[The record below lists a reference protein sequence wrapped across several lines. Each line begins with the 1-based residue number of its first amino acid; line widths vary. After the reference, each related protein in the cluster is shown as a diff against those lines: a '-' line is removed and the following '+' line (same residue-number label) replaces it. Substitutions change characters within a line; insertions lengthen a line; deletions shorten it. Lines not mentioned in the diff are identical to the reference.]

1 MGHGLWA
8 TSCLGGT
15 KKKQQPIGSR
25 PNAELSD
32 STGQI
37 LTSSLA
43 TGPTQ
48 SFLLLS
54 NCGLSKA

>member
-1 MGHGLWA
+1 MGSLWA
-8 TSCLGGT
+8 ASCLGGT
-15 KKKQQPIGSR
+15 KKKQQPIGSC
-25 PNAELSD
+25 PKQNSKTAQ
-32 STGQI
+32 GQI

-48 SFLLLS
+48 SLLLSS